1 MLAGASPLRS
11 PSPSPSFL
19 LPPLSPI
26 PKGIRWNTSSTPL
39 SFPGPPCRLRP
50 RGREWTARETAGSL
64 AVQHPWVHRPLE
76 PVLADPENPEPRM
89 RMGVN
94 AQTYGGRFAAFG
106 APKPSLGRRSSPG
119 PAGQT
124 ACPWAAES
132 RRWSHRKPRWSG
144 VIAGI
149 PGKASPSMD
158 RDPRYKNPPKEHS
171 GPSRST
177 YPVA

>member
-1 MLAGASPLRS
+1 MLAGASPLR
-11 PSPSPSFL
+11 SPSPSFL

-26 PKGIRWNTSSTPL
+26 PKGVGWDTSSTPL
-39 SFPGPPCRLRP
+39 SFPGPPRRLRP
-50 RGREWTARETAGSL
+50 RGRGWTAGETAGNL
-64 AVQHPWVHRPLE
+64 AAKRPWAHRPLE
-76 PVLADPENPEPRM
+76 PVLADPENPGPKDAV
-89 RMGVN
+89 GVN
-94 AQTYGGRFAAFG
+94 AQTYGGRLRCRWSPDAF
-106 APKPSLGRRSSPG
+106 LGRMGLPR

-144 VIAGI
+144 AIAGI
-149 PGKASPSMD
+149 PSKALPSTG
-158 RDPRYKNPPKEHS
+158 RDPRYKNPPKGYS

>member
-11 PSPSPSFL
+11 PSHSFL

-26 PKGIRWNTSSTPL
+26 PKGAGWDTSSTPL
-39 SFPGPPCRLRP
+39 SFPGPPRRLRP
-50 RGREWTARETAGSL
+50 RGKGWTAGRTASNL
-64 AVQHPWVHRPLE
+64 AAKRAWAHRPLE
-76 PVLADPENPEPRM
+76 PVLADPENPGPRM
-89 RMGVN
+89 RMGRTPKPTADV
-94 AQTYGGRFAAFG
+94 FAAFG
-106 APKPSLGRRSSPG
+106 VLKPSLGGRGSPG

-149 PGKASPSMD
+149 PGKALPATG
-158 RDPRYKNPPKEHS
+158 RDPRYKNPPKGYS